1 LKTTLFVKHPYLPV
15 CFRFIALSWLQILLY
30 SETRTWHRRQI
41 FKAQVEISIH
51 IMQNKKGQGMYFVIF
66 VRKISSEGK
75 TIWACKTFLKC
86 PFKMVFLA
94 TWIDILKPLPPPSTF
109 CRKERH
115 YEQLAT
121 KGGLKGRE
129 EQEMKPRWINK
140 NNTTSFGKMQKP
152 LVFEKSILLIK
163 FWKHLAN
170 SNKTK

>member
-94 TWIDILKPLPPPSTF
+94 TWIDILKPLPLPNLLQE
-109 CRKERH
+109 RKTLWTISNERRS
-115 YEQLAT
+115 
-121 KGGLKGRE
+121 KGQGGAGNE
-129 EQEMKPRWINK
+129 P
-140 NNTTSFGKMQKP
+140 
-152 LVFEKSILLIK
+152 
-163 FWKHLAN
+163 
-170 SNKTK
+170 